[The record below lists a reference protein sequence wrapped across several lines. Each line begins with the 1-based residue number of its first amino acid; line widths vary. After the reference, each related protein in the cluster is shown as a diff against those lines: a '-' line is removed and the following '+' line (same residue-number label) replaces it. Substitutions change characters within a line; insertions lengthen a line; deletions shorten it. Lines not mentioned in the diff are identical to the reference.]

1 MDEGITFKVRSIC
14 LEQTFIEKFSRIDGC
29 DIVIVIIIVVV
40 FVVVVVIVVII
51 VVVVA
56 GKTYQSNQTSDVGSS
71 RSGFG
76 NVTWQYIMNI
86 FHPIWN
92 MGTNPWLTYVSC
104 FIKNPLQTYF
114 NCNFENAFR
123 SRTFQKSIK
132 SQTLVWPV
140 ANLMKPLW
148 A

>member
-29 DIVIVIIIVVV
+29 VIVIVIIIVVV
-40 FVVVVVIVVII
+40 FVVVVIVVII

-76 NVTWQYIMNI
+76 NVT
-86 FHPIWN
+86 
-92 MGTNPWLTYVSC
+92 
-104 FIKNPLQTYF
+104 
-114 NCNFENAFR
+114 
-123 SRTFQKSIK
+123 
-132 SQTLVWPV
+132 
-140 ANLMKPLW
+140 
-148 A
+148 

>member
-29 DIVIVIIIVVV
+29 DIVIVIIILVV

-76 NVTWQYIMNI
+76 NVT
-86 FHPIWN
+86 
-92 MGTNPWLTYVSC
+92 
-104 FIKNPLQTYF
+104 
-114 NCNFENAFR
+114 
-123 SRTFQKSIK
+123 
-132 SQTLVWPV
+132 
-140 ANLMKPLW
+140 
-148 A
+148 